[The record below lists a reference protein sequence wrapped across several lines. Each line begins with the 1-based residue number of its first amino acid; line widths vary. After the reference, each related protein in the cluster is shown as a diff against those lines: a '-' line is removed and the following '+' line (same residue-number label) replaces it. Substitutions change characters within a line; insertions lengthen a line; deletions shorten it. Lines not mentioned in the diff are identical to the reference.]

1 MRAIRA
7 VLPGLLL
14 AASLAVASQWLAQW
28 LGSSVLGLSKSPVSA
43 VTLAILAGLLIG
55 NLVNLPSTMA
65 AGLTFAVATVL
76 RIGIGLLG
84 LRLSLF
90 EAGAIGLKGL
100 PVILCAI
107 SSALLAMT
115 YLRRRFSLPVNLGI
129 LIGVGTSICGATAIV
144 AAAPTI
150 RAREEEVSYAVAC
163 IAVYGM
169 VAMVCYPFIAHW
181 LFEANSLRAGLFLG
195 TAVHDTAQVVGA
207 GMTYAQFYGDERAL
221 EVATVTKMIRNLAMI
236 VVLPVIAIMH
246 RPAHAPG
253 ASPPSWFRLVPLF
266 IIGFAAMSLLR
277 AAGDVS
283 TGAVNANGNTVF
295 GVLSGDQW
303 QAFVDAV
310 KGVADMLL
318 ATAMAAV
325 GLTTRFAGIR
335 RIGLRPLGAAMLCAL
350 VVGMASAIAI
360 ISIY

>member
-1 MRAIRA
+1 MRGLRGI
-7 VLPGLLL
+7 LPGLLL

-43 VTLAILAGLLIG
+43 ITLAILAGLLIG
-55 NLVNLPSTMA
+55 NLVHLPTTLA
-65 AGLTFAVATVL
+65 PGLAFAVATVL
-76 RIGIGLLG
+76 RLGIALLG

-90 EAGAIGLKGL
+90 EAGAIGVKGL

-107 SSALLAMT
+107 SSALLAMA
-115 YLRRRFSLPVNLGI
+115 YLRRRFSLPTNLGI

-181 LFEANSLRAGLFLG
+181 LFDANSLRAGLFLG

-207 GMTYAQFYGDERAL
+207 GMAYAQFYGDERTL
-221 EVATVTKMIRNLAMI
+221 EIATVTKMIRNLAMI

-266 IIGFAAMSLLR
+266 IFGFAAMSLLR
-277 AAGDVS
+277 TAGDVS
-283 TGAVNANGNTVF
+283 AAAANAHGNAVF
-295 GVLSGDQW
+295 GLLSGDQW
-303 QAFVDAV
+303 RAFVDAV
-310 KGVADMLL
+310 KSVADMLL

-325 GLTTRFAGIR
+325 GLTTRFAGIL

-360 ISIY
+360 VSLY